1 MSALLG
7 VVAFVYGLSLTV
19 ALGGGVL
26 LTVSPRFKQLLIGET
41 PAQ

>member
-7 VVAFVYGLSLTV
+7 VIAFIYGTSLMV

-26 LTVSPRFKQLLIGET
+26 LRVSPRFKQLLIGDT
-41 PAQ
+41 SAP